1 MKITKRE
8 RFLLFEAL
16 EHYIYRYLMSC
27 TYGREDGIEKAEQ
40 HLKISSILVSFI
52 LLQKYNERK
61 HFEEQIRVHDYLAE
75 ILTDR
80 MDEVIGFPIDHRV
93 YDYGEYVN
101 RFFCVIMDNIA
112 QIKEVIEGRIK

>member
-16 EHYIYRYLMSC
+16 EHYIHRYLMSC
-27 TYGREDGIEKAEQ
+27 TYGREDGNEKAEQ

-52 LLQKYNERK
+52 LLKKYNERK
-61 HFEEQIRVHDYLAE
+61 HFEAQIRVHDYLAE

-80 MDEVIGFPIDHRV
+80 MDEVIGFPLDRRIYN
-93 YDYGEYVN
+93 YDEYVN
-101 RFFCVIMDNIA
+101 RFFCVIVDNLDE
-112 QIKEVIEGRIK
+112 IKKIIQEN